1 MAQVIVVG
9 GGLAGLSAA
18 HTLLERGA
26 NVLLLDKQGSVS
38 LSLSF
43 FLFPFL
49 FFNLPPLPLASWVET
64 QPKLHP
70 ASTVLALRLS
80 KITASQ
86 TPQRFSLT
94 IPRVQ
99 CVFSG
104 INCSYSAEVHVLHD
118 VGS

>member
-38 LSLSF
+38 LSLFFLSSF
-43 FLFPFL
+43 FK
-49 FFNLPPLPLASWVET
+49 LPPLCSDSWVEIP
-64 QPKLHP
+64 PKLHP

-86 TPQRFSLT
+86 TRQRFSLT
-94 IPRVQ
+94 IPSVQ
-99 CVFSG
+99 CVFSELDV
-104 INCSYSAEVHVLHD
+104 SYSTEVPVLYD
-118 VGS
+118 LGS